1 MTIYGY
7 CSIANDG
14 SVFYFRTNENASQYK
29 LVSIDI
35 SMEIPSSTIV
45 IPEQRDA
52 LLCDVLRV
60 HKDRFVVQYK
70 CNVIH
75 FSMNDCLIADLYFQV
90 KDQIYIYDNGGRQ
103 LERLFSDF
111 VGSITAHCRPS
122 EPWIF
127 VTMRSFTTPGTIAYY
142 DFRRPEDQRTSIF
155 RQTQV
160 GGINPDDFETRQVC
174 DCLLSFPNLSRQQ
187 R

>member
-1 MTIYGY
+1 MIIYGY

-14 SVFYFRTNENASQYK
+14 PVFYFHTNENASQNK
-29 LVSIDI
+29 LISIDI
-35 SMEIPSSTIV
+35 SMEKPSSTIV

-52 LLCDVLRV
+52 LLCDVSRI

-70 CNVIH
+70 RNVIH
-75 FSMNDCLIADLYFQV
+75 FSMNDCSVADLCFQV

-103 LERLFSDF
+103 LEQLFPDF
-111 VGSITAHCRPS
+111 VGSIVAHCRPS
-122 EPWIF
+122 EPWLF
-127 VTMRSFTTPGTIAYY
+127 VTMRSFTTPRTIAYY
-142 DFRRPEDQRTSIF
+142 DFRRLEDQCTSIF

-174 DCLLSFPNLSRQQ
+174 DCLLSFPNLSW
-187 R
+187 

>member
-1 MTIYGY
+1 MIIYGY

-29 LVSIDI
+29 LISIDI

-122 EPWIF
+122 DPWIF
-127 VTMRSFTTPGTIAYY
+127 VTMRSFTTPRTIAYY

-160 GGINPDDFETRQVC
+160 GEINPDDFETRQVC
-174 DCLLSFPNLSRQQ
+174 GCLLSFPNLSRQQ